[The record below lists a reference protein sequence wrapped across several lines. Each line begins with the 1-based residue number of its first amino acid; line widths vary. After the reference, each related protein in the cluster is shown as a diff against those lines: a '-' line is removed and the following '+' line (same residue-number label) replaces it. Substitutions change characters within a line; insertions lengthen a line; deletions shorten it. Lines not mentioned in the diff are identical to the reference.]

1 MPRVPSARSPMRS
14 STPPVWDGAAPRPPF
29 AHLEAAFA
37 LLAAEPAPLVLAVD
51 GTATTLGVLAA
62 HGLLPGRAPAPD
74 TRADGVW
81 AEILHRSRAGHAPW
95 TVAAAGLALPG
106 LRRTERRFGRL
117 PPDDRDD
124 VQQELLAAFPAA
136 VSTVDTSAA
145 HIARRLL
152 RAADRAGHAWAHR
165 RRTHAAAEQPLH
177 TSAFAIDE
185 AAGGAVGGAAPA
197 GHPDLVLAR
206 AVHAQVLNASEGEL
220 IGATRL
226 ESASCARLAAV
237 SGASPRMLQ
246 RRRKRAEER
255 LARAL
260 RDHRV

>member
-1 MPRVPSARSPMRS
+1 MRS
-14 STPPVWDGAAPRPPF
+14 SAPPVWDGLSARSPF

-37 LLAAEPAPLVLAVD
+37 VLAAEPAPLVLAVD
-51 GTATTLGVLAA
+51 GTATALGVLAA
-62 HGLLPGRAPAPD
+62 RGLLPGRSPA
-74 TRADGVW
+74 ADVGADRVW
-81 AEILHRSRAGHAPW
+81 AEILRRSRAGQAAW
-95 TVAAAGLALPG
+95 MVAAAGLALPG

-124 VQQELLAAFPAA
+124 VQQELLTAFLAAAG
-136 VSTVDTSAA
+136 TVDTTAA

-152 RAADRAGHAWAHR
+152 RAADRAGQAWAHR
-165 RRTHAAAEQPLH
+165 RRIHTAAEHPLH
-177 TSAFAIDE
+177 AGAFPGAD
-185 AAGGAVGGAAPA
+185 AAGGAVVGAAPA

-206 AVHAQVLNASEGEL
+206 AVHVEVLDASEGEL

-226 ESASCARLAAV
+226 GSASCARLAAV
-237 SGASPRMLQ
+237 SGASSRMLQ

-255 LARAL
+255 LAGAL